1 MRLIS
6 TLILTILL
14 LAGPPLQASS
24 IEQIDTTELMKAPQ
38 LIFQGEVV
46 NRQSKEEA
54 NGRIYTYVDFQ
65 VQEVLA
71 GDFEAGKTLTLRF
84 AGGQVGDHGF
94 FSAGVRI
101 PELGEKGVYFVESLD
116 RKLLNPLLGWTQGE
130 FEIQPDGS
138 LKAGNGER
146 VTGLDLVESDP
157 VLRLSKGVAR
167 GIETRPAEQRS
178 RGVSQTPTMNLQQ
191 FKARVRELRKEVTR

>member
-1 MRLIS
+1 MRFIPALIMS
-6 TLILTILL
+6 ILM

-46 NRQSKEEA
+46 NRQSRQEA

-65 VQEVLA
+65 VQDVLA

-84 AGGQVGDHGF
+84 AGGQVGDLG

-116 RKLLNPLLGWTQGE
+116 RKLLNPLLGWSQGR
-130 FEIQPDGS
+130 FEVQPDGS

-146 VTGLDLVESDP
+146 VTALDLVEADP

-167 GIETRPAEQRS
+167 GIETRPLGQRS
-178 RGVSQTPTMNLQQ
+178 RGVAQSPAMSLQQ
-191 FKARVRELRKEVTR
+191 FKARVRELREELTP